1 MNLEIL
7 PLLFFFTNESAN
19 SSPSQITLLILKF
32 CVFSILA
39 ELCITRSLIKF
50 HVTSPVEVKS
60 NQQLKT
66 HYKNE
71 RFVCSKE
78 ETSSKLRFYLIDRS
92 KIQFEYFFTSSIRF
106 VSSSIIFFQKNKSL
120 NFRVFFH

>member
-50 HVTSPVEVKS
+50 HVTSPVQLKS

-71 RFVCSKE
+71 KIRCFE
-78 ETSSKLRFYLIDRS
+78 RNKLL
-92 KIQFEYFFTSSIRF
+92 Q
-106 VSSSIIFFQKNKSL
+106 
-120 NFRVFFH
+120 NFI

>member
-7 PLLFFFTNESAN
+7 PLLFFFCTNESAN

-32 CVFSILA
+32 CVFSTLA
-39 ELCITRSLIKF
+39 KLCITRSLIKF

-71 RFVCSKE
+71 KIRLFERRDFFK
-78 ETSSKLRFYLIDRS
+78 TSILF
-92 KIQFEYFFTSSIRF
+92 
-106 VSSSIIFFQKNKSL
+106 N
-120 NFRVFFH
+120 

>member
-32 CVFSILA
+32 CVFSTLA

-50 HVTSPVEVKS
+50 HVTSPVEF
-60 NQQLKT
+60 NQINNSKHT
-66 HYKNE
+66 TKMKYS
-71 RFVCSKE
+71 FVRKK

-92 KIQFEYFFTSSIRF
+92 KIQFKYFFTSSIRF
-106 VSSSIIFFQKNKSL
+106 LSSSIIFFQKIKSL
-120 NFRVFFH
+120 NF